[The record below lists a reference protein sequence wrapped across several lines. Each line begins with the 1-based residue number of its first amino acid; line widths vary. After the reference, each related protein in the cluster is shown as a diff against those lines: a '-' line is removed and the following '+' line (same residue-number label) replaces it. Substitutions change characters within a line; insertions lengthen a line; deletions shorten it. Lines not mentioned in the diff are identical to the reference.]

1 MADRT
6 AHLVER
12 VAAQLRGPAGL
23 AEPEP
28 GLEFTLPLPPAAAP
42 VAPAADIDTG
52 AAPHAAPARAAEF
65 AYAPLPGT
73 PPGALPGIAPGS
85 DPDDAL
91 PDDDIP
97 DGISLEMAVLKRA
110 GLALAGMRSRTTEE
124 YRITVGRILR
134 ALHSG
139 NRTNA
144 GLANMVMVT
153 SARPGEGKSFST
165 LNLGASIAQNG
176 LADVL
181 LVDVDGKPRS
191 LTTLLGLRERQG
203 LLDLVGNPAL
213 RPEDL
218 VVRTAIQGFS
228 VLPLGLN
235 RSATAEGG
243 VTRAVLSALER
254 VRRRFPRHIV
264 LLDTAPCLSTS
275 DPSTLAPLV
284 DQVVV
289 VVEAGRTQ
297 RSELGAALD
306 LIRACPNII
315 LVLNKV
321 RLTHSHSFGSYYYF
335 GYPS

>member
-1 MADRT
+1 MPAAAVLAPPYGAD
-6 AHLVER
+6 
-12 VAAQLRGPAGL
+12 Q
-23 AEPEP
+23 
-28 GLEFTLPLPPAAAP
+28 PPAADSTGD
-42 VAPAADIDTG
+42 AAALTG
-52 AAPHAAPARAAEF
+52 AEAE
-65 AYAPLPGT
+65 
-73 PPGALPGIAPGS
+73 
-85 DPDDAL
+85 
-91 PDDDIP
+91 IP
-97 DGISLEMAVLKRA
+97 DGVALDMAVLKRA

-134 ALHSG
+134 ALHGG
-139 NRTNA
+139 NRTTS
-144 GLANMVMVT
+144 GLPSQQMPSSSIPGQALASLVMVT

-165 LNLGASIAQNG
+165 LNLSASIAQNG

-218 VVRTAIQGFS
+218 VVRTAIPGFN

-243 VTRAVLSALER
+243 VTRMVLGALER
-254 VRRRFPRHIV
+254 VRRRFPRHVVI
-264 LLDTAPCLSTS
+264 LDTAPCLSTS

-284 DQVVV
+284 DMTVMI
-289 VVEAGRTQ
+289 VEAGRTQ
-297 RSELGAALD
+297 RSELGAALE
-306 LIRACPNII
+306 LVRACPNTI

-321 RLTHSHSFGSYYYF
+321 RLTHRHSFGSYYYF

>member
-28 GLEFTLPLPPAAAP
+28 GLDFAPPPAAAP
-42 VAPAADIDTG
+42 VAPAADIDIG

-65 AYAPLPGT
+65 AYAPLPG
-73 PPGALPGIAPGS
+73 ALPGIAPGGVPG

-139 NRTNA
+139 SRTNA

>member
-1 MADRT
+1 MAERP

-12 VAAQLRGPAGL
+12 VAAQLRGSAGL
-23 AEPEP
+23 TESAPDAAPAWTEP
-28 GLEFTLPLPPAAAP
+28 PPAASDPIQQQDTPP
-42 VAPAADIDTG
+42 VAAGPAVDAPAADT
-52 AAPHAAPARAAEF
+52 EF
-65 AYAPLPGT
+65 AGEAE
-73 PPGALPGIAPGS
+73 
-85 DPDDAL
+85 
-91 PDDDIP
+91 IP
-97 DGISLEMAVLKRA
+97 DGVALDMAVLKRA

-134 ALHSG
+134 ALHGGS
-139 NRTNA
+139 RTTS
-144 GLANMVMVT
+144 GLASQSMPGQALASMVMVT

-165 LNLGASIAQNG
+165 LNLSASIAQNG

-218 VVRTAIQGFS
+218 VVRTAIPGFS

-243 VTRAVLSALER
+243 VTRAVLAALER
-254 VRRRFPRHIV
+254 VRRRFPRHV
-264 LLDTAPCLSTS
+264 VMLDTAPCLSTS
-275 DPSTLAPLV
+275 DPSTLAPVV
-284 DQVVV
+284 DMVVM

-297 RSELGAALD
+297 RSELGAGLE
-306 LIRACPNII
+306 LVRACPNII

-321 RLTHSHSFGSYYYF
+321 RLTHRHSFGSYYYF
-335 GYPS
+335 GYPA